1 MKDLKMSFTEVNNLF
16 KQKQKYENLIKEYS
30 KKGPVYYDE
39 FLQMN
44 VLTAEMVENFERT
57 LNLIK
62 ETLIK
67 GGYVL

>member
-1 MKDLKMSFTEVNNLF
+1 
-16 KQKQKYENLIKEYS
+16 
-30 KKGPVYYDE
+30 
-39 FLQMN
+39 

-67 GGYVL
+67 GGYVLW

>member
-1 MKDLKMSFTEVNNLF
+1 
-16 KQKQKYENLIKEYS
+16 
-30 KKGPVYYDE
+30 
-39 FLQMN
+39 MN